1 MYRTLVNNWKLIQLR
16 NNIVPSAAKI
26 TVEKRKKLQYEIS
39 SHPFSHVPVQIC
51 NISNGDATFRYR
63 ASAKV

>member
-1 MYRTLVNNWKLIQLR
+1 MYRTLVNKWKLIQLR

-39 SHPFSHVPVQIC
+39 SHPFSHIPM
-51 NISNGDATFRYR
+51 
-63 ASAKV
+63 